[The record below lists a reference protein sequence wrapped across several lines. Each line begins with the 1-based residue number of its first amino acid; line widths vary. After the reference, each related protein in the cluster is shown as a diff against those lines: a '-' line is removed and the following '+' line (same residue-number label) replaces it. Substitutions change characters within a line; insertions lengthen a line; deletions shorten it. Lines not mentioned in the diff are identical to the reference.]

1 MSKSFRRR
9 YDRSVAP
16 MKRKVSTENCPFLIG
31 SKARLLSALDDD
43 MEMVYSLFLAWRI
56 LFPFMKLWQRMTQV
70 MLMAL
75 MPSKQSNLL
84 AVFRLL
90 SKMDSILLTR
100 ENEINIFLLGVI
112 NFDINRLMNIHNICE
127 GDN

>member
-1 MSKSFRRR
+1 
-9 YDRSVAP
+9 

-31 SKARLLSALDDD
+31 SKARLLSSLDDD
-43 MEMVYSLFLAWRI
+43 MEMVYSLFLAWRT

-75 MPSKQSNLL
+75 MPSKQSNLF
-84 AVFRLL
+84 AVFGLL

-100 ENEINIFLLGVI
+100 ENEINIFLLGII